1 MGASMLYLAAKA
13 ALSGLIIA
21 IVSPGRRHSAR
32 SIVSLPLV
40 SLLGIVWLWHDTS
53 DTEQIATF
61 AQSTF
66 WYVLP
71 TLPMFF

>member
-1 MGASMLYLAAKA
+1 
-13 ALSGLIIA
+13 
-21 IVSPGRRHSAR
+21 
-32 SIVSLPLV
+32 
-40 SLLGIVWLWHDTS
+40 LGIVWLWHDTS

-71 TLPMFF
+71 TLPMSF

>member
-1 MGASMLYLAAKA
+1 MGFD
-13 ALSGLIIA
+13 ALSRCKGGFVRSHHCYCVA
-21 IVSPGRRHSAR
+21 GRRHPER
-32 SIVSLPLV
+32 SIASLPLV